1 MKACTTI
8 YRLTHS
14 TTDKHTNIHKQSVP
28 AMGVADGSNFMHEED
43 EGKEA
48 LGQTKTKA
56 EGMRK
61 LQRNLNTVR

>member
-1 MKACTTI
+1 
-8 YRLTHS
+8 
-14 TTDKHTNIHKQSVP
+14 
-28 AMGVADGSNFMHEED
+28 MGAADGSNFMHEED